1 MFGVNKFYL
10 RHDQLISYGLWLKA
24 IKWSRLV
31 LNTHTY
37 LNHTSDRFVIII
49 LFMSQFS
56 IFDTRY
62 IFGLANQG
70 FQGLRL
76 YDLDCF
82 DFNCISYSYTIL
94 LNVNSSHDSICTKG
108 IWANQADI

>member
-1 MFGVNKFYL
+1 ML
-10 RHDQLISYGLWLKA
+10 P
-24 IKWSRLV
+24 
-31 LNTHTY
+31 T
-37 LNHTSDRFVIII
+37 HTSDRFVIII